1 MNEFF
6 IGVIIITAAAVVFG
20 LVKMYRMAKAAV
32 EHERKNFYSE

>member
-20 LVKMYRMAKAAV
+20 LVKMYRMTKTEV
-32 EHERKNFYSE
+32 EHERKNYYCE